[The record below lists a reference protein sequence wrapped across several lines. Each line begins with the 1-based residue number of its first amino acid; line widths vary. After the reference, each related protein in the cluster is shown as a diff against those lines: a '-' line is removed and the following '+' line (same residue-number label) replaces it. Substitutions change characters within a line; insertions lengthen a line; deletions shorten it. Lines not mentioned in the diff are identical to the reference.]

1 MRTLIALAVLMVLA
15 AGLGGC
21 ATFRGMGE
29 DLKTLGRGI
38 ENMAK

>member
-1 MRTLIALAVLMVLA
+1 MQRLIVLVALVLLVA
-15 AGLGGC
+15 TLGGC

-29 DLKTLGRGI
+29 DIKTLGRGI